1 MKRRIA
7 ASLTTAIWALFTYIG
22 YDLVTG
28 VAQRHVPGYPN
39 AGQWRY
45 YVHFPLIM
53 LLVSVSLLLL
63 ARKLPLALFV
73 TVWVLQIVVFT
84 PFFLAYTGGV

>member
-7 ASLTTAIWALFTYIG
+7 SALTTVLWAFFTYVG

-39 AGQWRY
+39 AGQWHY

-53 LLVSVSLLLL
+53 LLMSAGLLLL
-63 ARKLPLALFV
+63 AIRLPRALFA
-73 TVWVLQIVVFT
+73 TLWGLQIVLVL
-84 PFFLAYTGGV
+84 PFLFAYTGGM